1 MPIALI
7 APDPTYRVSLLE
19 AWDEFDAA
27 EGEGGD
33 WTGSFGFDRGT
44 CATPEGF
51 EDMCAHRVQEETIA
65 SPGFVTATMRWAVED
80 DQWLGRVSV
89 RHDLN
94 DHLLNEGGHIGY
106 GVRPSARRRGIATQL
121 MRAGLDVLRDRGV
134 AQALVTCDDGNL
146 GSATIIERAGGVLED
161 VRDGTRR
168 YWVPTA

>member
-1 MPIALI
+1 
-7 APDPTYRVSLLE
+7 
-19 AWDEFDAA
+19 
-27 EGEGGD
+27 
-33 WTGSFGFDRGT
+33 
-44 CATPEGF
+44 
-51 EDMCAHRVQEETIA
+51 MCAQRVREETVA

-94 DHLLNEGGHIGY
+94 DHLLNKGGHIGY

-121 MRAGLDVLRDRGV
+121 MRAGLDVLRGRGV
-134 AQALVTCDDGNL
+134 EQALVTCDDGNL